1 MTKMMKFQLSNVL
14 LQLSLVAVA
23 VAVVVVVSACVQS
36 VVHVPVLE
44 M

>member
-1 MTKMMKFQLSNVL
+1 MMKFQLSNVL